1 MEKTKE
7 LMKVKA
13 LLEKPEIDYA
23 MAIFNQLEEHMNNL
37 HELASE
43 ANRSKDHN
51 DLLMLFLEV
60 ERTSERTETLFN
72 LGDSLLRK
80 ANENVK
86 GSLKE
91 LNNIDF
97 EKH

>member
-7 LMKVKA
+7 LIKVEA

-23 MAIFNQLEEHMNNL
+23 MAIFNQLEEHMNDL
-37 HELASE
+37 HQLASK
-43 ANRSKDHN
+43 ANKSKDNN
-51 DLLMLFLEV
+51 DILMLFWEV

-80 ANENVK
+80 ANENIK

-91 LNNIDF
+91 LSNIRF
-97 EKH
+97 EEH